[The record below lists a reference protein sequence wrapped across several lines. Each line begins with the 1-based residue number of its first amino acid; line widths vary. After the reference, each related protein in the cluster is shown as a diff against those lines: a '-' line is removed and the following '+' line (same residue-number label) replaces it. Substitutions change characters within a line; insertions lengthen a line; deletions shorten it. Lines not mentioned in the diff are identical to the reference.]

1 MRRQILYKNLIIK
14 SSSLLKQPIEL
25 RRTITSVIIC
35 SDHSVSHS
43 KQRVWFF
50 IEKLNMFLSNPRG
63 EDVFKGALLLSL
75 PLASF
80 RSSTGLTQHTLG
92 QGTWCKMEIFWL
104 QSAGGL
110 ELESQVVVVRKQ
122 NGSGMFISRAAQVTA
137 VLWWSA
143 AVFTVGTALCTE
155 STSSCSYLC
164 CSGSISNRRSSRLCL
179 AVKVFVFLLFG
190 CFLLLQWCSR
200 TTAFRVSTSWMA
212 SSFFWGMLRF
222 RKALT
227 NALASSDPWG

>member
-92 QGTWCKMEIFWL
+92 QGTQCKMEIFWL

-137 VLWWSA
+137 VLW
-143 AVFTVGTALCTE
+143 
-155 STSSCSYLC
+155 
-164 CSGSISNRRSSRLCL
+164 
-179 AVKVFVFLLFG
+179 
-190 CFLLLQWCSR
+190 
-200 TTAFRVSTSWMA
+200 
-212 SSFFWGMLRF
+212 
-222 RKALT
+222 
-227 NALASSDPWG
+227 